1 MIFKS
6 ASHPVKLDQR
16 KLMNKFSIFSL
27 MGNGVYTVKKK
38 KKKVTGNKV
47 KLKADR
53 SFLEIIVVIAIHLKM
68 NSTQ

>member
-38 KKKVTGNKV
+38 KKVTGNKV

>member
-1 MIFKS
+1 
-6 ASHPVKLDQR
+6 
-16 KLMNKFSIFSL
+16 MNKFSIFSL